1 MRDLARLVITSESGQ
16 KRLVPLAPG
25 ETNLGRMSD
34 NEVVLEGDG
43 VSRRHAVITSSGS
56 VFEIRDAGSKNGT
69 LVNGETVSGSRT
81 LKGGDTL
88 TIPGWTITFE
98 SDEETV
104 TRSFASGGA
113 PADTSGRRIVLKPE
127 TKEVLV
133 RGATVLLA
141 PKEYLALSLLY
152 DRAGT
157 IVSKEDL
164 ADHVW
169 PEYKGDVSDYNIHQV
184 LSRLRRELEEDPSK
198 PKVLITRPGF
208 GYMLVR

>member
-1 MRDLARLVITSESGQ
+1 
-16 KRLVPLAPG
+16 
-25 ETNLGRMSD
+25 
-34 NEVVLEGDG
+34 
-43 VSRRHAVITSSGS
+43 
-56 VFEIRDAGSKNGT
+56 
-69 LVNGETVSGSRT
+69 
-81 LKGGDTL
+81 
-88 TIPGWTITFE
+88 
-98 SDEETV
+98 
-104 TRSFASGGA
+104 
-113 PADTSGRRIVLKPE
+113 LKPE

-141 PKEYLALSLLY
+141 LKEYLALSLLY